1 MPKREHDETL
11 PDDARL
17 IRILVR
23 DDWITNKGGRERAA
37 SFVFL
42 DGRTH
47 EVSCYLD
54 SQEARASLRTKFPGM
69 RVGVITVR
77 AAKESGHI
85 VARDEEGGDG
95 IPGHVVLVQVQ
106 VKEESKDHIK
116 RTRQLASTSSV
127 EPL

>member
-1 MPKREHDETL
+1 MPERQHDETL
-11 PDDARL
+11 ADDARL
-17 IRILVR
+17 IRVLVR
-23 DDWITNKGGRERAA
+23 SDWITNKGGHERVA

-54 SQEARASLRTKFPGM
+54 STEARISLRDKFPGM
-69 RVGVITVR
+69 RVAVITVR

-85 VARDEEGGDG
+85 VARDEGGGDG
-95 IPGHVVLVQVQ
+95 IPGHVVLVQVE
-106 VKEESKDHIK
+106 VKLESKDHIRK
-116 RTRQLASTSSV
+116 TRQLASTSSI